1 MNDTYDCKIHS
12 QLSDFPETKLG
23 LLSNATW
30 NLDPKRLVFLLSRYK
45 FVSKML
51 AGSKDVLEV
60 GCGDAFGSRIVKQDV
75 ESLTVLDIEPGLIRD
90 IKSRK
95 VDQRWAVDAI
105 EHDMLSGNVD
115 RSFDAAYSLDVLEHI
130 DAADED
136 TFLNNIKNSVRER
149 GVVIVGMPSL
159 ESQEYASR
167 LSKEGHINC
176 KSGPV
181 LKSLCEKHFE
191 NVFLFSMNDEVVHT
205 GFSPMAHYIFA
216 LCVK

>member
-1 MNDTYDCKIHS
+1 
-12 QLSDFPETKLG
+12 
-23 LLSNATW
+23 
-30 NLDPKRLVFLLSRYK
+30 
-45 FVSKML
+45 
-51 AGSKDVLEV
+51 
-60 GCGDAFGSRIVKQDV
+60 
-75 ESLTVLDIEPGLIRD
+75 
-90 IKSRK
+90 
-95 VDQRWAVDAI
+95 
-105 EHDMLSGNVD
+105 
-115 RSFDAAYSLDVLEHI
+115 LDVLEHI

-176 KSGPV
+176 KSGSV

>member
-1 MNDTYDCKIHS
+1 MNENYDCQIHS

-45 FVSKML
+45 FISKML
-51 AGSKDVLEV
+51 TGKKNVLEV

-75 ESLTVLDIEPGLIRD
+75 DSLTVLDIEPGLIRD

-95 VDQRWAVDAI
+95 MDDGWSVNAI
-105 EHDMLSGNVD
+105 EHDMLSGSVD
-115 RSFDAAYSLDVLEHI
+115 QSFDAAYSLDVLEHI
-130 DAADED
+130 SADHED
-136 TFLNNIKNSVRER
+136 VFLANIKNSVKER
-149 GVVIVGMPSL
+149 GVVIMGMPSL
-159 ESQEYASR
+159 ESQEYASK

-216 LCVK
+216 LCIK